1 MRSVLSIERELRR
14 YAGAIQARYVA
25 QLKYLF
31 PDGAFMH
38 DILGIKNNI
47 VREGDSKALG
57 TLRNNFLPKFVS
69 RSRANKLAIKRKA
82 GEHEGLH
89 RKLAMAISAYL
100 DRSLERRD
108 RIAERTKQIYVL
120 MRANSNEQI
129 EESRDALQLAREL
142 NEIMREENGER
153 QP

>member
-1 MRSVLSIERELRR
+1 M
-14 YAGAIQARYVA
+14 
-25 QLKYLF
+25 K
-31 PDGAFMH
+31 
-38 DILGIKNNI
+38 
-47 VREGDSKALG
+47 DS
-57 TLRNNFLPKFVS
+57 T
-69 RSRANKLAIKRKA
+69 
-82 GEHEGLH
+82 E
-89 RKLAMAISAYL
+89 KLAMAISAYL